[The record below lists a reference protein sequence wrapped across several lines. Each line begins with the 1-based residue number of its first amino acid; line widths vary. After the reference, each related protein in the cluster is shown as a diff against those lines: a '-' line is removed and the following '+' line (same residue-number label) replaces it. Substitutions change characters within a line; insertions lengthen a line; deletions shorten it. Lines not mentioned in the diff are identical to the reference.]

1 MQLIINHE
9 NVDLLPIKHFSVS
22 GILEYM
28 KNEQSFFK
36 KYVRLEF
43 DNKTWPALMIWK
55 AFHAGLDYYYSSLI
69 NGDALNMPVVDFA
82 KRNLFEEIRA
92 NENLGL
98 TELVAEKLNKKQ
110 QAEWASLKPKDFE
123 AIKDEIDSQI
133 EGEEN
138 KIYSE
143 LEKFLLIHNDI
154 ENREIELLK
163 SFKITDEEIKEA
175 KSRYIDWGK
184 TQNPL
189 TSQIDVET
197 VVKNYFD
204 NIPNYKEVL
213 YSEIKETVEICD
225 LEGEVLPLPLKWAL
239 DLIVRDAEGKI
250 CIVDHKGVSFFA
262 DLEKGKA
269 QYELQA
275 GAYFFI
281 AWAITGERPQ
291 KMIFDETLKG
301 EAKVQCKEDP
311 SRKLLQADLKELAD
325 ANGIEYEKYVKN
337 AELIEMLLA
346 AWVLEYTKTLK
357 PVVIDYD
364 ETPEIITAFLEIY
377 KIVLNRLWIM
387 AIMDVPFE
395 FLPNPF
401 ADFSWEE
408 SWKDF
413 KWGLDNSRSWKDLMQ
428 EKEESEIKE
437 EINEIE
443 L

>member
-1 MQLIINHE
+1 MQLIINQE
-9 NVDLLPIKHFSVS
+9 NVELLPIKHFSVS
-22 GILEYM
+22 GLLEYM

-36 KYVRLEF
+36 KYIRLEF

-55 AFHAGLDYYYSSLI
+55 AFHAWLDYYYSSLM
-69 NGDALNMPVVDFA
+69 NGEAQNMTVSEFA

-98 TELVAEKLNKKQ
+98 SEIAAEKLTKKQ
-110 QAEWASLKPKDFE
+110 QEDWAKLQPKD
-123 AIKDEIDSQI
+123 IKEFLAPGEDEKTIA
-133 EGEEN
+133 EKTEF
-138 KIYSE
+138 
-143 LEKFLLIHNDI
+143 EKFLLIHNDI
-154 ENREIELLK
+154 ESRELELLK
-163 SFKITDEEIKEA
+163 SFGLTDEEIQEA
-175 KSRYIDWGK
+175 KTRYIDWGK

-189 TSQIDVET
+189 TAIIDVET

-213 YSEIKETVEICD
+213 YSEVKETVEICD
-225 LEGEVLPLPLKWAL
+225 LDGEVLPLPLKWAL
-239 DLIVRDAEGKI
+239 DLIVRDDQGKI
-250 CIVDHKGVSFFA
+250 CIVDHKWVWSFA
-262 DLEKGKA
+262 DLTKWKA
-269 QYELQA
+269 SYELQA

-281 AWAITGERPQ
+281 AWAITWERPT

-301 EAKVQCKEDP
+301 DAKVVCKEDP
-311 SRKLLQADLKELAD
+311 TRKLLQADLKELAD
-325 ANGIEYEKYVKN
+325 VNGIEYEKYVKN
-337 AELIEMLLA
+337 AELIEMLLTA
-346 AWVLEYTKTLK
+346 GVLEYTKTLK
-357 PVVIDYD
+357 PIIIDYD

-401 ADFSWEE
+401 SDFSWEE
-408 SWKDF
+408 SWLDF
-413 KWGLDNSRSWKDLMQ
+413 KEGLDTSRSWKDLMQ
-428 EKEESEIKE
+428 EKNESGIKE

>member
-1 MQLIINHE
+1 M
-9 NVDLLPIKHFSVS
+9 
-22 GILEYM
+22 
-28 KNEQSFFK
+28 
-36 KYVRLEF
+36 
-43 DNKTWPALMIWK
+43 
-55 AFHAGLDYYYSSLI
+55 
-69 NGDALNMPVVDFA
+69 
-82 KRNLFEEIRA
+82 
-92 NENLGL
+92 
-98 TELVAEKLNKKQ
+98 
-110 QAEWASLKPKDFE
+110 
-123 AIKDEIDSQI
+123 
-133 EGEEN
+133 
-138 KIYSE
+138 
-143 LEKFLLIHNDI
+143 
-154 ENREIELLK
+154 
-163 SFKITDEEIKEA
+163 
-175 KSRYIDWGK
+175 
-184 TQNPL
+184 
-189 TSQIDVET
+189 
-197 VVKNYFD
+197 
-204 NIPNYKEVL
+204 L

-239 DLIVRDAEGKI
+239 DLIVRDENGKI
-250 CIVDHKGVSFFA
+250 CVVDHKWVSFFA

-301 EAKVQCKEDP
+301 EAKVVCKEDP
-311 SRKLLQADLKELAD
+311 TRKLLQADLKELAD

-357 PVVIDYD
+357 PVIIDYD

-408 SWKDF
+408 SWQDF
-413 KWGLDNSRSWKDLMQ
+413 KWGLDTSRSWKDLMQ